1 MRTRDLL
8 LPVALM
14 ASAFTAFA
22 DSPPTDA
29 RSPAA
34 EFAAARVED
43 TRSLLFGHAVP
54 EPGAAPTGL
63 SCAELYER
71 RLALMRT
78 QLDYR
83 PPYSDDPRNK
93 AAFVV
98 GTMWTPGF
106 YFLPFSAVQDYLDA
120 DRKTDAENELDQLRH
135 AAAMQ
140 QCYVR

>member
-1 MRTRDLL
+1 MRAKDLL
-8 LPVALM
+8 LTVTLLAGAPLA
-14 ASAFTAFA
+14 AAT
-22 DSPPTDA
+22 P
-29 RSPAA
+29 PAA
-34 EFAAARVED
+34 EPGAQAADFAAARVED
-43 TRSLLFGHAVP
+43 TRSLLFGHA
-54 EPGAAPTGL
+54 APAPVAPPAGL

-93 AAFVV
+93 AAFLV

-120 DRKTDAENELDQLRH
+120 DRKTDAEHELDQLRH

>member
-1 MRTRDLL
+1 MRARDLL
-8 LPVALM
+8 LPLALM
-14 ASAFTAFA
+14 ASASSVTA
-22 DSPPTDA
+22 DSPPMDA

-43 TRSLLFGHAVP
+43 SRSLLFGPAIP
-54 EPGAAPTGL
+54 EAGAPPTGL

-78 QLDYR
+78 QLDSR
-83 PPYSDDPRNK
+83 PAYSDDPRNK
-93 AAFVV
+93 AAFAI

-106 YFLPFSAVQDYLDA
+106 YFLPFSAVQDYLDS
-120 DRKTDAENELDQLRH
+120 DRKTNAEHELDQLRH
-135 AAAMQ
+135 AAAKQ

>member
-1 MRTRDLL
+1 MRAKYL
-8 LPVALM
+8 LPAVLM
-14 ASAFTAFA
+14 ASTLTVFA
-22 DSPPTDA
+22 DALPTDA
-29 RSPAA
+29 QPPVAA
-34 EFAAARVED
+34 FAAARVED
-43 TRSLLFGHAVP
+43 TRSLLFGHAT
-54 EPGAAPTGL
+54 PGPTPLPAGL
-63 SCAELYER
+63 TCAELYER

-93 AAFVV
+93 AAFAI

-106 YFLPFSAVQDYLDA
+106 YFLPFSAVQDYLDS
-120 DRKTDAENELDQLRH
+120 DRKTNAENELDQLRH

>member
-1 MRTRDLL
+1 MRAKDLL
-8 LPVALM
+8 LTVTLLAGAPLA
-14 ASAFTAFA
+14 TATPPPAEPGAQAA
-22 DSPPTDA
+22 D
-29 RSPAA
+29 
-34 EFAAARVED
+34 FAAARVED
-43 TRSLLFGHAVP
+43 TRTPPA
-54 EPGAAPTGL
+54 GL

-93 AAFVV
+93 AAFLV

-120 DRKTDAENELDQLRH
+120 DRKTDAEHELDQLRH

>member
-1 MRTRDLL
+1 MRARTL
-8 LPVALM
+8 LPAVLM
-14 ASAFTAFA
+14 ASTLTVFA
-22 DSPPTDA
+22 EPLPTDA
-29 RSPAA
+29 QPPAA
-34 EFAAARVED
+34 AFAGARVED
-43 TRSLLFGHAVP
+43 TRSLLFGHAKP
-54 EPGAAPTGL
+54 EATPLPAGL

-93 AAFVV
+93 AAFAI

-106 YFLPFSAVQDYLDA
+106 YFLPFSAVQDYLDS

>member
-1 MRTRDLL
+1 MRARNLL

-14 ASAFTAFA
+14 AAAVAVFA
-22 DSPPTDA
+22 DPLPTEA
-29 RSPAA
+29 SSPAA
-34 EFAAARVED
+34 DFAAARVED
-43 TRSLLFGHAVP
+43 TRSLLFGHA
-54 EPGAAPTGL
+54 APAPVAPPAGL

-120 DRKTDAENELDQLRH
+120 DRKTDAEHELDQLRH
-135 AAAMQ
+135 ASAMQ

>member
-1 MRTRDLL
+1 
-8 LPVALM
+8 
-14 ASAFTAFA
+14 
-22 DSPPTDA
+22 
-29 RSPAA
+29 
-34 EFAAARVED
+34 
-43 TRSLLFGHAVP
+43 
-54 EPGAAPTGL
+54 
-63 SCAELYER
+63 
-71 RLALMRT
+71 MRT

-120 DRKTDAENELDQLRH
+120 DRKTDAEHELDQLRH
-135 AAAMQ
+135 ASAMQ